1 MEMNSVVPPSHLVV
15 TLQRMLSNYHPLL
28 LCLDQI
34 LMETVPSLPSFALDN
49 LQLILTLVFS
59 FCLGLSPS
67 LCTSS
72 NFSVASRHFNKQK
85 NQKAPKQE

>member
-1 MEMNSVVPPSHLVV
+1 MAMNSVPLSHLVV
-15 TLQRMLSNYHPLL
+15 TLQMMLPNYHPLL

-34 LMETVPSLPSFALDN
+34 LIQMVPSLPSFALDN

-59 FCLGLSPS
+59 LGLGLSPS
-67 LCTSS
+67 LCPSS
-72 NFSVASRHFNKQK
+72 NFSVASRRSNKQK

>member
-1 MEMNSVVPPSHLVV
+1 MEMNSVPPSHLVV
-15 TLQRMLSNYHPLL
+15 TLQMMLSNYHPLL
-28 LCLDQI
+28 CLDQI
-34 LMETVPSLPSFALDN
+34 LIQMIPSLPSFALDN
-49 LQLILTLVFS
+49 LQLILTLVG
-59 FCLGLSPS
+59 LGLSPS

>member
-1 MEMNSVVPPSHLVV
+1 MAMNLVPLSHLVV
-15 TLQRMLSNYHPLL
+15 TLRMILPNYHPL

-34 LMETVPSLPSFALDN
+34 LMEMVPSLPSFALDN
-49 LQLILTLVFS
+49 LQL
-59 FCLGLSPS
+59 LGLSPS

-72 NFSVASRHFNKQK
+72 NFSAVASRHFNKQI

>member
-1 MEMNSVVPPSHLVV
+1 MAMNLVPPSHLVV
-15 TLQRMLSNYHPLL
+15 ILQTILPNYHPL

-34 LMETVPSLPSFALDN
+34 MMETVPSLPSFALAN

-59 FCLGLSPS
+59 FGLGLSPS

-85 NQKAPKQE
+85 NQKALKQE